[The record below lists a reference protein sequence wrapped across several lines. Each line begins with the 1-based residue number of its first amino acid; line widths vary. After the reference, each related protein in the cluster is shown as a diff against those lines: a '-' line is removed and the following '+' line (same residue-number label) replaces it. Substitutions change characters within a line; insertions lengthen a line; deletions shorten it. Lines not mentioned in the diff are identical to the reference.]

1 MKTLYRISIFL
12 NCIAMAFII
21 IRGSEL
27 FTQEWLK
34 NAGQAQH
41 EKTTEQSEKQT
52 DISPQVSVKN
62 RTEAEIESVQPL
74 QALPSPEQVTQ
85 QAGSNPGDTT
95 TCDTAYHVLVCDL
108 TQGTEHEEIEDLP
121 LSYIGKNRAQ
131 LMDLLDT
138 YNESPPLEEQ
148 TKGFQGM
155 ELVAF
160 SRTDITVR
168 KTYET
173 QLFYCCVVVEDDYLT
188 VYDEKRENVILY
200 TDIRLQ
206 DLPDQLAQEIIDGK
220 YFKTEQDLYHFLE
233 SYSS

>member
-27 FTQEWLK
+27 LTQEWLK
-34 NAGQAQH
+34 NTGQTRQ
-41 EKTTEQSEKQT
+41 EKVAEQSEKQT
-52 DISPQVSVKN
+52 DISPQ
-62 RTEAEIESVQPL
+62 AY
-74 QALPSPEQVTQ
+74 PSPEQVTQ
-85 QAGSNPGDTT
+85 QTGSNPGETT

-108 TQGTEHEEIEDLP
+108 TQGTEHEEIENLP
-121 LSYIGKNRAQ
+121 LSYIGKNRLQ
-131 LMDLLDT
+131 LMELLDT
-138 YNESPPLEEQ
+138 YNENPPLKEQ

-173 QLFYCCVVVEDDYLT
+173 KLFYCCVVVEDDYLT

-206 DLPDQLAQEIIDGK
+206 DLPEQLAQEIIDGK

>member
-34 NAGQAQH
+34 NEGQTQP
-41 EKTTEQSEKQT
+41 EKAVEQSQEQPVTGQMTGEQETQKQIT
-52 DISPQVSVKN
+52 Q
-62 RTEAEIESVQPL
+62 
-74 QALPSPEQVTQ
+74 EQETK
-85 QAGSNPGDTT
+85 QAGSDPGETT
-95 TCDTAYHVLVCDL
+95 TCDTTYHVLVCDL
-108 TQGTEHEEIEDLP
+108 TQGTEHEEIEELP
-121 LSYIGKNRAQ
+121 LSYIGKNRSQ
-131 LMDLLDT
+131 LMELVDT
-138 YNESPPLEEQ
+138 YNESPPLGEQ

-155 ELVAF
+155 ELLSF

-173 QLFYCCVVVEDDYLT
+173 ELFYCCVVVEDGYLT
-188 VYDEKRENVILY
+188 VYDEKRKNVILY
-200 TDIRLQ
+200 TDIRLD
-206 DLPDQLAQEIIDGK
+206 DLPGQLAQEIIDGK
-220 YFKTEQDLYHFLE
+220 YFKTEQQLYNFLE